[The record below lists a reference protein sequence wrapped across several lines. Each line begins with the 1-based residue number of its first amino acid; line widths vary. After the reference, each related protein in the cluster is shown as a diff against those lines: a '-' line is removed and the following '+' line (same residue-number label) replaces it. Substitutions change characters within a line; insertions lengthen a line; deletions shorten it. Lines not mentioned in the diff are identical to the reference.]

1 MDDQTLEM
9 QSLDIL
15 MIDRHII
22 CDHNLQK
29 RMQEMST
36 MQVSI
41 RELKAHLS
49 QYLCRA
55 RAGQSLEITSRRKTV
70 ARIIGVPTTSDSGI
84 ARLLAGGADV
94 ARY

>member
-1 MDDQTLEM
+1 
-9 QSLDIL
+9 
-15 MIDRHII
+15 
-22 CDHNLQK
+22 
-29 RMQEMST
+29 

-55 RAGQSLEITSRRKTV
+55 RAGQSLEITSHRKIV

-84 ARLLAGGADV
+84 ARLLAGGTATWAGGKPAGAGLRLTAKGTPVSQMVLED
-94 ARY
+94 RG